1 MADVPSTISTLAGLH
16 KEVYGNEADID
27 KVLPASAVLQDVIPF
42 DTASKIGDSY
52 HQAVHLSHSNGF
64 TYNGSGG
71 GVVSLQD
78 SIAAVLRDAT
88 ITSSEVIG
96 REQLSYTAASRAA
109 SGGAQA
115 FRKAM
120 TQTIMNLRKS
130 AVKRLELSLLYGQD
144 GLGVVESRNSDNIV
158 IKASDWSPMTF
169 TGLNNSIME
178 FWEGATEHGAITGST
193 LNTVTYSTRTLGF
206 ATSGPSGGTA
216 VDADDVLYFI
226 GAFDGT
232 NYGEMV
238 GLMKIAGSSTTLFGI
253 NPATAGQSEWRGNTV
268 TSFGAPTMARYLSA
282 LTNAVERGLEGK
294 AFLLVPPKAFEVL
307 NSDMAGQR
315 MFDGSYSKSIA
326 SNGAQALRFYGQ
338 NGEIELRVHPYL
350 RNGDSVF
357 FDPECFKRIGSA
369 ELGMGVPGTADERQ
383 IYFHLESKNAVE
395 LRTYTD
401 QALFCVAPNKNVK
414 ISGLTYP

>member
-1 MADVPSTISTLAGLH
+1 VA
-16 KEVYGNEADID
+16 
-27 KVLPASAVLQDVIPF
+27 
-42 DTASKIGDSY
+42 
-52 HQAVHLSHSNGF
+52 
-64 TYNGSGG
+64 
-71 GVVSLQD
+71 
-78 SIAAVLRDAT
+78 
-88 ITSSEVIG
+88 
-96 REQLSYTAASRAA
+96 
-109 SGGAQA
+109 
-115 FRKAM
+115 
-120 TQTIMNLRKS
+120 
-130 AVKRLELSLLYGQD
+130 
-144 GLGVVESRNSDNIV
+144 
-158 IKASDWSPMTF
+158 
-169 TGLNNSIME
+169 
-178 FWEGATEHGAITGST
+178 
-193 LNTVTYSTRTLGF
+193 
-206 ATSGPSGGTA
+206 
-216 VDADDVLYFI
+216 
-226 GAFDGT
+226 
-232 NYGEMV
+232 
-238 GLMKIAGSSTTLFGI
+238 
-253 NPATAGQSEWRGNTV
+253 
-268 TSFGAPTMARYLSA
+268 SFGAPTMARYLSA

-357 FDPECFKRIGSA
+357 FDPEAFKRIGSA